1 MCFYLQI
8 YTLNENASPLLA
20 ETSIFIQQPLS
31 SSHGQVSGIP
41 KIEYLR
47 LPPPLLT
54 VNSMKSKWLFIL
66 LFLLLSNHLRS
77 FAQSEFPKGWIFPLE
92 LSQGAVTAFDHT
104 PDLYLA
110 SIAFSPQVAVIPGRL
125 RLGVTGGGAFTN
137 KRIYGIGGGRLSLL
151 IWGGP
156 KVIESTVL
164 NVQLVG
170 EHLWGTKDQ
179 RLVGGGIAA
188 EIGTIA
194 TISIKSHRDYMLNSW
209 WFQAT
214 LGINLF
220 RKKIAPPP
228 VL

>member
-1 MCFYLQI
+1 
-8 YTLNENASPLLA
+8 
-20 ETSIFIQQPLS
+20 
-31 SSHGQVSGIP
+31 
-41 KIEYLR
+41 
-47 LPPPLLT
+47 
-54 VNSMKSKWLFIL
+54 MKSKWLFIL
-66 LFLLLSNHLRS
+66 LLLLCCHQLRS
-77 FAQSEFPKGWIFPLE
+77 FAQSEFAKGWVFPLE
-92 LSQGAVTAFDHT
+92 ISQGAVTAFDQS

-110 SIAFSPQVAVIPGRL
+110 SLAFSPQVAVIPGKL

-151 IWGGP
+151 LWGGP

-164 NVQLVG
+164 NVHLIA

-188 EIGTIA
+188 EIGTMA
-194 TISIKSHRDYMLNSW
+194 TISIRSHRDYMLNNW

-214 LGINLF
+214 LGINMF